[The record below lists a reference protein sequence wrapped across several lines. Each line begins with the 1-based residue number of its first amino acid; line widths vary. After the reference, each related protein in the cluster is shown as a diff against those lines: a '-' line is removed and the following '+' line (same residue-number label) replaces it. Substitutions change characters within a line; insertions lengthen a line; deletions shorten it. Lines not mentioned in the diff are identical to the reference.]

1 MKSGTNLIRS
11 ELELAKE
18 EVKDTA
24 RRLENHALQM
34 VLFGG
39 LLLLAALPFVAFLVI
54 GLGELLEG
62 RYWLSALIV
71 AAAFA
76 LIGGIFGYRAFR
88 KFENQDLSLARTR
101 ESLSNDQQLVRT
113 KIQAM
118 GAAIKGNNYEYG
130 K

>member
-1 MKSGTNLIRS
+1 MASGTNLIRS
-11 ELELAKE
+11 ELNLAKE
-18 EVKDTA
+18 EVKDSA
-24 RRLENHALQM
+24 RKLEAHALQM
-34 VLFGG
+34 AIFGG
-39 LLLLAALPFVAFLVI
+39 LLLLAMLPFIAFLVM
-54 GLGELLEG
+54 GLGELLDG

-88 KFENQDLSLARTR
+88 KFENEDLSLARTR
-101 ESLSNDQQLVRT
+101 ETLHRDQQLVRT

-118 GAAIKGNNYEYG
+118 GEAMKGNNYEYG